1 MSAPNASFKEIEG
14 YFKKMPFQEGAE
26 NNFYTF
32 LHIISQILLGIK
44 NGDLDASKITTPDG
58 EVAFT
63 PEEAV
68 KANGLIKTI
77 EPIVNG
83 VFGSSGQ
90 RGGGMDVDP
99 EQLASQ
105 LLALAGS
112 AVDPEQISVDN
123 LYFKMTDYFD
133 KLDDQNRSI
142 ARQIGPVA
150 FTSELKVDPFVPN
163 PLQVIGIPPPKFQIP
178 ARSILPI
185 TNAILELF
193 RIMVTL
199 SPIQF
204 PFIRNLLTITI
215 AIFDVLR
222 GEWKYGLFSLLG
234 LLGNKPLLFGVFLKI
249 VRDAWLLI
257 EPGLA
262 KQLRTNVF
270 KASKS
275 MFVGFWLWS
284 FATFA
289 PDFIRGPLESGVTP
303 FRELVDTL
311 NDQVTS
317 FQEQANVAAE
327 PLGIKVTFPTVPT
340 DIVPS
345 FADIQNLQTIVQ
357 QPEIYCSAPVKALLE
372 PIKLLPPLRFV
383 LEMLN
388 IPMVPELQAEA
399 CKGIDPDNLSGEL
412 AKRLRPQIDIL
423 PGGVAEKAMQAAAL
437 AQAAA
442 SAAENPLGALTTLVP
457 GGDKFTSALADP
469 TAAVPGA
476 DKLTSVLGNPTVALT
491 DAIDAT
497 KSQVTPAVQAVRAP
511 IEAATQVP
519 ITAQKAPIEAA
530 TQVPITAQKAPI
542 EAATQVPITA
552 QKAPIAAV
560 TKSPEN
566 EDPKPTTKG
575 GRQKTLRR
583 ASYARRTRRHRRS

>member
-1 MSAPNASFKEIEG
+1 MSAPNATFRDIEG
-14 YFKKMPFQEGAE
+14 YFKKMGDQEGASE
-26 NNFYTF
+26 NFYTF
-32 LHIISQILLGIK
+32 LHVISQILLGVK
-44 NGDLDASKITTPDG
+44 NDDLDMTKITTPNG
-58 EVAFT
+58 QLAFT
-63 PEEAV
+63 NEEAA
-68 KANGLIKTI
+68 KANALIDNVK
-77 EPIVNG
+77 PIISG
-83 VFGSSGQ
+83 VFSSTQ
-90 RGGGMDVDP
+90 KGGGPNEIAD
-99 EQLASQ
+99 Q
-105 LLALAGS
+105 LLELAGS

-123 LYFKMTDYFD
+123 VYFKMTDYFD

-163 PLQVIGIPPPKFQIP
+163 PLQAIGIPPPKFQIP

-193 RIMVTL
+193 RVMVTL

-204 PFIRNLLTITI
+204 PFIRNMLTITI
-215 AIFDVLR
+215 ATFDVVR

-234 LLGNKPLLFGVFLKI
+234 LFGNKPLLFGIFLKI
-249 VRDAWLLI
+249 VRDAWLLV

-289 PDFIRGPLESGVTP
+289 PDFIRGPLEAGIGP
-303 FRELVDTL
+303 FRQLVDTL
-311 NDQVTS
+311 NSQIAT

-357 QPEIYCSAPVKALLE
+357 QPEVYCSAPVRALLE
-372 PIKLLPPLRFV
+372 PVKALPPLRFV

-399 CKGIDPDNLSGEL
+399 CRGIDPNNLSGEL
-412 AKRLRPQIDIL
+412 AARLRPQIDIL
-423 PGGVAEKAMQAAAL
+423 PGGAAEKAMQAAATVQT
-437 AQAAA
+437 AADNAA
-442 SAAENPLGALTTLVP
+442 SFIANPIPSLTNALDT
-457 GGDKFTSALADP
+457 
-469 TAAVPGA
+469 
-476 DKLTSVLGNPTVALT
+476 
-491 DAIDAT
+491 T
-497 KSQVTPAVQAVRAP
+497 KSLNIQEPVNEPVNKSVNTPVNEPVNESVNTP
-511 IEAATQVP
+511 VNEPVNESVNTPVNTP
-519 ITAQKAPIEAA
+519 VNEPVKKA
-530 TQVPITAQKAPI
+530 
-542 EAATQVPITA
+542 
-552 QKAPIAAV
+552 
-560 TKSPEN
+560 
-566 EDPKPTTKG
+566 TTKG
-575 GRQKTLRR
+575 GKRKTLRYVGN
-583 ASYARRTRRHRRS
+583 SKRRSRRIIS

>member
-1 MSAPNASFKEIEG
+1 
-14 YFKKMPFQEGAE
+14 MPFQEGAE
-26 NNFYTF
+26 DNFYTF
-32 LHIISQILLGIK
+32 LHVVSQILLGVK
-44 NGDLDASKITTPDG
+44 HGDLDVTKITTPNGDA
-58 EVAFT
+58 AFSA
-63 PEEAV
+63 EEAA
-68 KANGLIKTI
+68 KANGLIDSVK
-77 EPIVNG
+77 PIV
-83 VFGSSGQ
+83 SGLFSERTQ
-90 RGGGMDVDP
+90 KGGGKDP
-99 EQLASQ
+99 EQLADQ
-105 LLALAGS
+105 LLELAGS

-123 LYFKMTDYFD
+123 LYFKMTDYLD

-150 FTSELKVDPFVPN
+150 FTSELKVDPFIPN

-185 TNAILELF
+185 TNAVLEMF
-193 RIMVTL
+193 RLMVTL

-234 LLGNKPLLFGVFLKI
+234 LLGNKPLLFGVFLK
-249 VRDAWLLI
+249 VLRDAWLLI

-275 MFVGFWLWS
+275 MVVGFWLWS

-289 PDFIRGPLESGVTP
+289 PDYIRGPLEAGVGP
-303 FRELVDTL
+303 FRQLVDTL
-311 NDQVTS
+311 NEQVTG
-317 FQEQANVAAE
+317 FQEQANAAAE

-357 QPEIYCSAPVKALLE
+357 QPEVYCSAPVKALLE
-372 PIKLLPPLRFV
+372 PVKALPPLRFV

-399 CKGIDPDNLSGEL
+399 CKDIDPDNLSGEL
-412 AKRLRPQIDIL
+412 AKRLRPQIDII
-423 PGGVAEKAMQAAAL
+423 PGGAAEKA

-442 SAAENPLGALTTLVP
+442 AAKAAVGVAADPMGAL
-457 GGDKFTSALADP
+457 A
-469 TAAVPGA
+469 AAVPGA
-476 DKLTSVLGNPTVALT
+476 DKVMESVQDPGA
-491 DAIDAT
+491 
-497 KSQVTPAVQAVRAP
+497 AVQKQLEGAMQKPVEAATEAVTTAVQKP
-511 IEAATQVP
+511 VEAATQ
-519 ITAQKAPIEAA
+519 AA
-530 TQVPITAQKAPI
+530 TEAVQKPVETATQ
-542 EAATQVPITA
+542 AAT
-552 QKAPIAAV
+552 
-560 TKSPEN
+560 
-566 EDPKPTTKG
+566 PKPVSPPTTTTKG
-575 GRQKTLRR
+575 GTLRH
-583 ASYARRTRRHRRS
+583 ASSSRRRTRRQRR